1 MYCIAKSV
9 HCKCFVTYLTR
20 FLQNC
25 IALPFLSFPPII
37 SSENDKRE
45 HTLPFLLFSVP
56 LMVGRDYRF
65 SSVPLMAG
73 RDYRFSS
80 VPLMVG
86 RDYRFYTGII
96 PCFTVFYNNISRLI
110 NFSSNLYPII
120 SYQLSYYISY
130 KSISKSL
137 CISFFKYFSNC
148 SSSKLKSQHLLLIL
162 FGNLFFILRSLN
174 FSACFFILELF
185 NKLHLI

>member
-65 SSVPLMAG
+65 
-73 RDYRFSS
+73 
-80 VPLMVG
+80 
-86 RDYRFYTGII
+86 YTGII

-137 CISFFKYFSNC
+137 CISFSKYFSNC
-148 SSSKLKSQHLLLIL
+148 FSSKLKSQHLLLIL

>member
-9 HCKCFVTYLTR
+9 HCKYFVTYLTR

-56 LMVGRDYRF
+56 LMV
-65 SSVPLMAG
+65 G

-137 CISFFKYFSNC
+137 CISFSKYFSNC
-148 SSSKLKSQHLLLIL
+148 FSSKLKSQHLLLIL

>member
-9 HCKCFVTYLTR
+9 HCKYFVTYLTR

-110 NFSSNLYPII
+110 NFSSNSLHPLDNRQTA
-120 SYQLSYYISY
+120 STCDVKKKLS
-130 KSISKSL
+130 KA
-137 CISFFKYFSNC
+137 
-148 SSSKLKSQHLLLIL
+148 
-162 FGNLFFILRSLN
+162 LRDFML
-174 FSACFFILELF
+174 
-185 NKLHLI
+185 

>member
-9 HCKCFVTYLTR
+9 HCKYFVTYLTR

-73 RDYRFSS
+73 RDYRF
-80 VPLMVG
+80 
-86 RDYRFYTGII
+86 YTGII

-130 KSISKSL
+130 RL
-137 CISFFKYFSNC
+137 SFFKYFSNC
-148 SSSKLKSQHLLLIL
+148 FSSKRKSQHLFIIL
-162 FGNLFFILRSLN
+162 FGNLFINLRFRNFI
-174 FSACFFILELF
+174 ACFFIFLLLS
-185 NKLHLI
+185 KHHLI